1 MSRDGVGGDAWVMSF
16 TEAEVK
22 LLEGA
27 NRKIVL
33 SVLKA
38 MWETNIDCDVINS
51 MHLSNLLLIE
61 CEKHQNEEEWTPEV
75 IGDRII
81 GTLLQVILISS
92 SMFAVFVAYF
102 ESTIQKM
109 CTLHAGQCRY
119 VQGMSSGFHED
130 Y

>member
-1 MSRDGVGGDAWVMSF
+1 MSF
-16 TEAEVK
+16 TESEVK

-38 MWETNIDCDVINS
+38 MWETNIDCDVINA

-61 CEKHQNEEEWTPEV
+61 CEKHQNEEEWAPEV

-81 GTLLQVILISS
+81 GTLLQVPFQFPFNVFLSFHSLYPACSPESAHTSCWTMSICSRNGLFGSFQRR
-92 SMFAVFVAYF
+92 FA
-102 ESTIQKM
+102 QN
-109 CTLHAGQCRY
+109 
-119 VQGMSSGFHED
+119 
-130 Y
+130 

>member
-1 MSRDGVGGDAWVMSF
+1 MSF

-38 MWETNIDCDVINS
+38 MWETNIDCDVINA

-61 CEKHQNEEEWTPEV
+61 CEKHQNEEEWAPEV

-81 GTLLQVILISS
+81 GTLLQVTSIKIHIQNIRSLYQACSPESAHTLCWTMLTCSS
-92 SMFAVFVAYF
+92 NGLFSFFLGVFWF
-102 ESTIQKM
+102 
-109 CTLHAGQCRY
+109 
-119 VQGMSSGFHED
+119 FF
-130 Y
+130 

>member
-1 MSRDGVGGDAWVMSF
+1 MSF

-38 MWETNIDCDVINS
+38 MWETNIDCDVINA

-61 CEKHQNEEEWTPEV
+61 CEKHQNEEEWAPEV

-81 GTLLQVILISS
+81 GTLLQVTFIKIH
-92 SMFAVFVAYF
+92 MYIFKIFIAYIKPA
-102 ESTIQKM
+102 IQKVL
-109 CTLHAGQCRY
+109 TLYAGQC
-119 VQGMSSGFHED
+119 
-130 Y
+130 

>member
-1 MSRDGVGGDAWVMSF
+1 MSF

-38 MWETNIDCDVINS
+38 MWETNIECDVINA

-61 CEKHQNEEEWTPEV
+61 CEKHQNEEEWAPEV

-81 GTLLQVILISS
+81 GTLLQVTSKKYIFKI
-92 SMFAVFVAYF
+92 FVAY
-102 ESTIQKM
+102 IKPAVQKVL
-109 CTLHAGQCRY
+109 TLYAGQC
-119 VQGMSSGFHED
+119 
-130 Y
+130 